1 MWKLEETARGFTLA
15 LEGKTLLRH
24 SEDAPMLFAGRGEE
38 KIDMYRG
45 NFDITDRVSERWALR
60 YAGAVSSGEDTVLRF
75 VHPCLTGELR
85 VTVTEKDGVLFL
97 DGAAEDGTVN
107 RLYLRLAAEKGEHV
121 MGGGEQFSCL
131 DLRGRLFPIWTREQ
145 GVGRN
150 KLTEITRLADL
161 NDRAGGDYHTT
172 FYPQPSFVSSRL
184 YFAHLGNY
192 EYAELDFRDERF
204 HEIGLW
210 ASHFSL
216 ALGTAES
223 YRGLAEKLSGLL
235 GRQRE
240 LPDWA
245 MRGIWLGAQGGS
257 ERVTALLDKCR
268 RGGMEIPAVWIQD
281 WEGKRVT
288 SFGKRL
294 QWDWRWNREMYPG
307 LDELIAR
314 DPDTRWMGYI
324 NPYLVEGGVLFN
336 EARDKGYF
344 VKNAAGEDYLFDF
357 GEYDCGVVDLTMP
370 EAFGW
375 YKDVI
380 KENLIGLGLRGWM
393 ADFGE
398 YLPADAVCCGGS
410 GREMHNLWPLLWA
423 RCNREAVDECGLGGE
438 CVFFMR
444 AGAAGS
450 GAYST
455 LAWAGD
461 QNVDW
466 SEDDGLPSVI
476 TAALSLGMSGFGLH
490 CSDAGGYTTLY
501 GMKRSRELLLRWL
514 EFACFTPV
522 MRTHEGNRP
531 DDNVQLYSDEETI
544 RDAARLSRLH
554 SALLPYMK
562 ACVAINAEK
571 GVPVMRPLFFDEGAD
586 ERAYE
591 RDNFSYL
598 LGEELLVAPVV
609 KSGEQTRR
617 VYLPRGAWVHL
628 WSGERFTGG
637 EITVEAPMGKIPV
650 FYREGCEHEALFR
663 TLAEDYR

>member
-1 MWKLEETARGFTLA
+1 
-15 LEGKTLLRH
+15 
-24 SEDAPMLFAGRGEE
+24 
-38 KIDMYRG
+38 
-45 NFDITDRVSERWALR
+45 
-60 YAGAVSSGEDTVLRF
+60 
-75 VHPCLTGELR
+75 
-85 VTVTEKDGVLFL
+85 
-97 DGAAEDGTVN
+97 
-107 RLYLRLAAEKGEHV
+107 
-121 MGGGEQFSCL
+121 
-131 DLRGRLFPIWTREQ
+131 
-145 GVGRN
+145 
-150 KLTEITRLADL
+150 
-161 NDRAGGDYHTT
+161 
-172 FYPQPSFVSSRL
+172 
-184 YFAHLGNY
+184 
-192 EYAELDFRDERF
+192 
-204 HEIGLW
+204 
-210 ASHFSL
+210 
-216 ALGTAES
+216 
-223 YRGLAEKLSGLL
+223 
-235 GRQRE
+235 
-240 LPDWA
+240 
-245 MRGIWLGAQGGS
+245 
-257 ERVTALLDKCR
+257 
-268 RGGMEIPAVWIQD
+268 
-281 WEGKRVT
+281 
-288 SFGKRL
+288 
-294 QWDWRWNREMYPG
+294 
-307 LDELIAR
+307 
-314 DPDTRWMGYI
+314 
-324 NPYLVEGGVLFN
+324 
-336 EARDKGYF
+336 
-344 VKNAAGEDYLFDF
+344 
-357 GEYDCGVVDLTMP
+357 MP

-380 KENLIGLGLRGWM
+380 KKNLIGLGLRGWM

-591 RDNFSYL
+591 RDIFSYL

-628 WSGERFTGG
+628 WSDERFTGG
-637 EITVEAPMGKIPV
+637 EISVEAPMGKIPV

-663 TLAEDYR
+663 SLAEDYR